1 MRFGIVILPEHRW
14 CDAAPLWRRAEGLG
28 FDHAW
33 TYDHLTWSGLPDSP
47 WFGTVSTM
55 TAAAMVTER
64 IRLGT
69 YVSSPNYRHP
79 VTFSRDLLALDD
91 ISQGR
96 LTAGL
101 GTGGDLDSRILG
113 GAVLTRRQRADRFE
127 EFVTLLDRLLT
138 SDHVDYQGTYFGA
151 IDARTLPGPVQ
162 QPRIPFVVAANGP
175 RSMRLAARFGSG
187 WVTTGRPGA
196 EPEQWWAAV
205 REAGLRMDQTLDEA
219 GRPRD
224 ELDRYLSIDASG
236 VFALS
241 SVAGFEEAALRA
253 AELGFTDVV
262 CHWPRPEGPYAG
274 DPAVLEQVATEV
286 LPRLRK
292 ERP

>member
-14 CDAAPLWRRAEGLG
+14 SQAAPLWRRAEELG

-33 TYDHLTWSGLPDSP
+33 TYDHLTWSGLPDAP
-47 WFGTVSTM
+47 WFGAVPTL
-55 TAAAMVTER
+55 TAAATVTER

-91 ISQGR
+91 ISGGR

-101 GTGGDLDSRILG
+101 GAGGDLDSRILG
-113 GAVLTRRQRADRFE
+113 GTPLTRRQRADRFE
-127 EFVTLLDRLLT
+127 EFVGLLDRLLT
-138 SDHVDYQGTYFGA
+138 TDHVDHEGAYFGA
-151 IDARTLPGPVQ
+151 VDARTQPGCVQ

-175 RSMRLAARFGSG
+175 RSMRLAARYGSG

-196 EPEQWWAAV
+196 EPDQWWTAV
-205 REAGLRMDQTLDEA
+205 REAGLRLDETLDGA
-219 GRPRD
+219 GRSRD
-224 ELDRYLSIDASG
+224 DLDRYLSIDASG
-236 VFALS
+236 VFALT
-241 SVAGFEEAALRA
+241 SVATFEETVLRA
-253 AELGFTDVV
+253 GELGFTDVV

-274 DPAVLEQVATEV
+274 DAAVLEEVAAQVI
-286 LPRLRK
+286 PRLQ
-292 ERP
+292 ENRP